1 MLLIV
6 AFGYGVLT
14 STISGIFTF
23 NVTTY
28 LLEEHTRHVQI
39 ENENLRKQKND
50 NKIKE
55 YRIRQIQHNN
65 LVRKQRNKETLNKL
79 DQLSDDIEE
88 RSRSLPIVKF
98 RSRDDLIL
106 IKSSNEMSNSYK
118 EKLWW
123 EQNDFNHFMN
133 DHLVSDEYFY

>member
-65 LVRKQRNKETLNKL
+65 LVRKQRNKETLSKL
-79 DQLSDDIEE
+79 DQLSEDIEE
-88 RSRSLPIVKF
+88 RTRSLPIVKF
-98 RSRDDLIL
+98 RSRDDLTL

-123 EQNDFNHFMN
+123 ERNDFSHFMN
-133 DHLVSDEYFY
+133 DHLVSDEYYY